1 MAEDFELAVRH
12 ALQLLTSMPSLGT
25 PAYRNSRLWP
35 LKPFEYTL
43 VYRVVGDELVV
54 LAMAHQRRAA
64 GYWRGRADAR
74 SPQALR
80 IKVTPGAACSDS
92 PTASALPSNVTA

>member
-1 MAEDFELAVRH
+1 MRSTGGRRLRVGRAARAATADQHARPGQQRSDGKSAAAI
-12 ALQLLTSMPSLGT
+12 ALQLLTSISSLGT

-35 LKPFEYTL
+35 LKPFDYTL

-64 GYWRGRADAR
+64 GYWRGR
-74 SPQALR
+74 S
-80 IKVTPGAACSDS
+80 
-92 PTASALPSNVTA
+92 